1 MNNDKDVEASQ
12 RFQTGLP
19 LMHEIPVFENI
30 EDERRHRKERLAAA
44 FRIFGRY
51 GFSEGVAGHITA
63 RDPEETECFWVNPF
77 GMNFSHI
84 SVSDLLLVDHNG
96 DVVEG
101 DYAVNQ
107 AAFAIHSGIHM
118 ERPEIV
124 AAAHSHSIFGKA
136 FSSLGKTLDPLT
148 QDSCIFYNNHIL
160 FEDYTGVVLD
170 PLEGKRIAAALGHC
184 KAAILKNHGLLT
196 LGETVDEALWLFVTM
211 ERTCQAQLLAEAAGI
226 THPIDDETATLTSN
240 QVGNAFS
247 GWFSAQPLFD
257 KILTDEPDLLD

>member
-1 MNNDKDVEASQ
+1 MNTEKEIEASQ

-19 LMHEIPVFENI
+19 LMHEIPVFDNV
-30 EDERRHRKERLAAA
+30 EDERKHRKERLAAA
-44 FRIFGRY
+44 FRIFGKY
-51 GFSEGVAGHITA
+51 GFSEGVAGHITV
-63 RDPEETECFWVNPF
+63 RDPEETDCFWVNPF
-77 GMNFSHI
+77 GMSFSHI
-84 SVSDLLLVDHNG
+84 SVSDLLLVNHNG

-101 DYAVNQ
+101 NYAVNQ

-136 FSSLGKTLDPLT
+136 FSSLGKMLDPLT
-148 QDSCIFYNNHIL
+148 QDSCIFYNNHVL
-160 FEDYTGVVLD
+160 FDDFTGVVLD
-170 PLEGKRIAAALGHC
+170 PLEGKRIAAALGNC

-211 ERTCQAQLLAEAAGI
+211 ERTCQAQLLAEAAG
-226 THPIDDETATLTSN
+226 TPLPIDDETATLTN
-240 QVGNAFS
+240 KQVGNAFS

-257 KILTDEPDLLD
+257 KILIDEPDLLD

>member
-1 MNNDKDVEASQ
+1 MNNENDAEASQ
-12 RFQTGLP
+12 RFQTNLP
-19 LMHEIPVFENI
+19 LMHEFPTFENF
-30 EDERRHRKERLAAA
+30 EEERQHRKERLAAA

-96 DVVEG
+96 DVIDG
-101 DYAVNQ
+101 NYAVNQ
-107 AAFAIHSGIHM
+107 AAFAIHSAIHM

-124 AAAHSHSIFGKA
+124 AAAHSHSLFGKA
-136 FSSLGKTLDPLT
+136 FSSLGKMLDPLT
-148 QDSCIFYNNHIL
+148 QDSCIFYNNHVL
-160 FEDYTGVVLD
+160 FDDYTGVVLD

-184 KAAILKNHGLLT
+184 KSAILKNHGLLT

-211 ERTCQAQLLAEAAGI
+211 ERTCQAQLLAEAAGG
-226 THPIDDETATLTSN
+226 TQPIDDETADLTN
-240 QVGNAFS
+240 KQIGNAFS

-257 KILTDEPDLLD
+257 KILVDEPDLLD